1 MREIR
6 GCFVI
11 GLAIGIIGVSCFAA
25 DLMAAGVPKALPP
38 GASDLSD
45 TSGPSELLGSE
56 EIDLGE
62 KPRLPELV
70 AYAYDQNPAIRAAR
84 EAWRAVTEKYR
95 MSTSL
100 PDPQFMVTYFPQ
112 PIETR
117 LGPQDWNAS
126 ISQKFP
132 FPGRLSRE
140 GAVVAQEA
148 LMARINLDKAV
159 RDVSVAIQ
167 ESYHE
172 LLYIQQARSIADK
185 NAGLLDELRKIS
197 ETAYAEDRATFLD
210 VAKSQ
215 SQTGQLRYDML
226 LLEELE
232 ETERT
237 RLNGLLNR
245 APGAPIGELAAIAAR
260 PVVYTLEEIYAM
272 AESRQEEIRMA
283 DAQVAQA
290 GRRIE
295 LARYQ
300 NLPDFSVGLFYAGIG
315 QPDVAMPPPDAGD
328 DAVGIQFGVS
338 VPLWFGKNAGRKRQA
353 IAEAESARAMRVE
366 RVNQSRTQIRTL
378 FFKLRNAERLMTLYG
393 KEMIPQ
399 ALASMETAETWFR
412 EGQGSFSDFV
422 EIQATAYNFQLSL
435 ARARADYGKALAGLE
450 RLAGLDLTAREADT
464 ATEGKP

>member
-1 MREIR
+1 MKEI
-6 GCFVI
+6 GGGIFI
-11 GLAIGIIGVSCFAA
+11 GLGLGIIGLSCCAA
-25 DLMAAGVPKALPP
+25 SLMAG
-38 GASDLSD
+38 DL
-45 TSGPSELLGSE
+45 PSESSGTLRADEINLE
-56 EIDLGE
+56 E
-62 KPRLPELV
+62 KARLPDLV
-70 AYAYDQNPAIRAAR
+70 TYAYDRNPVIQAAR
-84 EAWRAVTEKYR
+84 EAWRAVAEKYR
-95 MSTSL
+95 ISVSL
-100 PDPQFMVTYFPQ
+100 PDPQVMVTYFPK

-132 FPGRLSRE
+132 FPGRLSKE
-140 GAVVAQEA
+140 GDVVAQEV
-148 LMARINLDKAV
+148 LIARLDLDKAV

-172 LLYIQQARSIADK
+172 LLYIQQARSIAGK

-197 ETAYAEDRATFLD
+197 ETAYAEDRTTFLD

-245 APGAPIGELAAIAAR
+245 PPEASIAELAPVAAQ
-260 PVVYTLEEIYAM
+260 PVVYTLEEIYAL
-272 AESRQEEIRMA
+272 AESRQEEIRIA
-283 DAQVAQA
+283 DAQVEKA

-295 LARYQ
+295 LARYK
-300 NLPDFSVGLFYAGIG
+300 NLPDFSLGLFYAGIG
-315 QPDVAMPPPDAGD
+315 QPDVANPPPDAGD

-338 VPLWFGKNAGRKRQA
+338 VPLWFGKNASRTRQA
-353 IAEAESARAMRVE
+353 RADAEKARAVRVD
-366 RVNQSRTQIRTL
+366 RVNQSLTQIRTL
-378 FFKLRNAERLMTLYG
+378 FFKLRNAQRLMTLYG
-393 KEMIPQ
+393 GEMIPQ

-422 EIQATAYNFQLSL
+422 EIQATAYNFQLSV

-450 RLAGLDLTAREADT
+450 RLAGLDLTQRETNT
-464 ATEGKP
+464 AGEVKQ

>member
-1 MREIR
+1 MRQI
-6 GCFVI
+6 GMGLFLGLLFGVI
-11 GLAIGIIGVSCFAA
+11 GLLFGTADSMAAAETPPGSQEADIGVAA
-25 DLMAAGVPKALPP
+25 
-38 GASDLSD
+38 
-45 TSGPSELLGSE
+45 
-56 EIDLGE
+56 
-62 KPRLPELV
+62 RLPDMMT
-70 AYAYDQNPAIRAAR
+70 YAYDRNPAIKAAR
-84 EAWRAVTEKYR
+84 GSWRSVVEKYR
-95 MSTSL
+95 ISTSL
-100 PDPQFMVTYFPQ
+100 PDPQLMVTYFPN

-132 FPGRLSRE
+132 FPGRLSKQ
-140 GAVVAQEA
+140 GQVVAQEV
-148 LMARINLDKAV
+148 LIARLNLDKTV

-167 ESYHE
+167 ESYLE
-172 LLYIQQARSIADK
+172 LLYIQQARSIAGK

-215 SQTGQLRYDML
+215 TQTGQLRYDML

-245 APGAPIGELAAIAAR
+245 PPEAPIGDLA
-260 PVVYTLEEIYAM
+260 PVPFLPVAYTLEEIYILS
-272 AESRQEEIRMA
+272 ESHQEEIRVA
-283 DAQVAQA
+283 DAQVEQA

-315 QPDVAMPPPDAGD
+315 QPDVASPPPDAGD
-328 DAVGIQFGVS
+328 DAVGIQFGIS
-338 VPLWFGKNAGRKRQA
+338 VPLWFGKNASRTRQA
-353 IAEAESARAMRVE
+353 RADAEKARALRVE

-378 FFKLRNAERLMTLYG
+378 FFRLRNARRLMTLYR

-399 ALASMETAETWFR
+399 AMVSMETAETWFR

-422 EIQATAYNFQLSL
+422 EIQSTAYNFQLSL

-450 RLAGLDLTAREADT
+450 RLAGLDLTRRDTGTDTGREVN
-464 ATEGKP
+464 P

>member
-1 MREIR
+1 MKEIK
-6 GCFVI
+6 GGIVI
-11 GLAIGIIGVSCFAA
+11 GLALGIIGVSCCAA
-25 DLMAAGVPKALPP
+25 DLMAAGAPKGLPP
-38 GASDLSD
+38 GASDP
-45 TSGPSELLGSE
+45 SGASGSE
-56 EIDLGE
+56 EINLGE
-62 KPRLPELV
+62 NARLPALV
-70 AYAYDQNPAIRAAR
+70 AYAYDRNPAIRAAR
-84 EAWRAVTEKYR
+84 EAWRAVVEKYR
-95 MSTSL
+95 MSTTL
-100 PDPQFMVTYFPQ
+100 PDPQFMVTYFPK

-132 FPGRLSRE
+132 FPGRLSKE
-140 GAVVAQEA
+140 GDVVAQEV
-148 LMARINLDKAV
+148 LMARLDLDKTV

-167 ESYHE
+167 ESYYE
-172 LLYIQQARSIADK
+172 LCYIQQARSIAGK
-185 NAGLLDELRKIS
+185 NAGLLDELRKIG

-232 ETERT
+232 DTERT

-245 APGAPIGELAAIAAR
+245 PPGAPIAELTPVAVR
-260 PVVYTLEEIYAM
+260 PVVYTLEEIYAL

-300 NLPDFSVGLFYAGIG
+300 NLPEFSVGLFYAGIG
-315 QPDVAMPPPDAGD
+315 QPDVAMPPTDAGD

-338 VPLWFGKNAGRKRQA
+338 VPLWFGKNAGRNRQA
-353 IAEAESARAMRVE
+353 IADAEKASAMRVE
-366 RVNQSRTQIRTL
+366 RINQSRTQIRTL
-378 FFKLRNAERLMTLYG
+378 FFKLRNAERLMALYG

-435 ARARADYGKALAGLE
+435 ARARADYGKTLAGLE
-450 RLAGLDLTAREADT
+450 RLAGLDLTRREADK
-464 ATEGKP
+464 ATEVKP

>member
-1 MREIR
+1 MKEI
-6 GCFVI
+6 GGGIFI
-11 GLAIGIIGVSCFAA
+11 GLVLGIIGLSCCAASLMAA
-25 DLMAAGVPKALPP
+25 DL
-38 GASDLSD
+38 
-45 TSGPSELLGSE
+45 PSESSGTLRADEINLE
-56 EIDLGE
+56 E
-62 KPRLPELV
+62 KARLPDLV
-70 AYAYDQNPAIRAAR
+70 TYAYDRNPVIQAAR
-84 EAWRAVTEKYR
+84 EAWRAVAEKYR
-95 MSTSL
+95 ISVSL
-100 PDPQFMVTYFPQ
+100 PDPQVMVTYFPK

-132 FPGRLSRE
+132 FPGRLSKE
-140 GAVVAQEA
+140 GDVVAQEV
-148 LMARINLDKAV
+148 LIARLDLDKAV

-167 ESYHE
+167 ESYYE
-172 LLYIQQARSIADK
+172 LLYIQQARSIAGK

-197 ETAYAEDRATFLD
+197 ETAYAEDRTTFLD

-245 APGAPIGELAAIAAR
+245 PPEASIGELAPVAAQ
-260 PVVYTLEEIYAM
+260 PVVYTLEEIYAL
-272 AESRQEEIRMA
+272 AESRQEEIRIA
-283 DAQVAQA
+283 DAQVEKA

-295 LARYQ
+295 LARYK

-315 QPDVAMPPPDAGD
+315 QPDVANPPPDAGD

-338 VPLWFGKNAGRKRQA
+338 VPLWFGKNASRTRQA
-353 IAEAESARAMRVE
+353 RADAEKARAVRVD

-378 FFKLRNAERLMTLYG
+378 FFKLRNAQRLMTLYG
-393 KEMIPQ
+393 GEMIPQ

-422 EIQATAYNFQLSL
+422 EIQATAYNFQLSV

-450 RLAGLDLTAREADT
+450 RLAGLDLTQRETNT
-464 ATEGKP
+464 AGEVKQ

>member
-1 MREIR
+1 MKEI
-6 GCFVI
+6 GGGIFI
-11 GLAIGIIGVSCFAA
+11 GLGLGIIGLSCCAA
-25 DLMAAGVPKALPP
+25 SLMAG
-38 GASDLSD
+38 DL
-45 TSGPSELLGSE
+45 PSESSGTLRADEINLE
-56 EIDLGE
+56 E
-62 KPRLPELV
+62 KARLPDLV
-70 AYAYDQNPAIRAAR
+70 TYAYDRNPVIQAAR
-84 EAWRAVTEKYR
+84 EAWRAVAEKYR
-95 MSTSL
+95 ISVSL
-100 PDPQFMVTYFPQ
+100 PDPQVMVTYFPK

-132 FPGRLSRE
+132 FPGRLSKE
-140 GAVVAQEA
+140 GDVVAQEV
-148 LMARINLDKAV
+148 LIARLDLDKAV

-172 LLYIQQARSIADK
+172 LLYIQQARSIAGK

-197 ETAYAEDRATFLD
+197 ETAYAEDRTTFLD

-245 APGAPIGELAAIAAR
+245 PPEASIAELAPVAAQ
-260 PVVYTLEEIYAM
+260 PVVYTLEEIYAL
-272 AESRQEEIRMA
+272 AESRQEEIRIA
-283 DAQVAQA
+283 DAQVEKA

-295 LARYQ
+295 LARYK
-300 NLPDFSVGLFYAGIG
+300 NLPDFSLGLFYAGIG
-315 QPDVAMPPPDAGD
+315 QPDVANPPPDAGD

-338 VPLWFGKNAGRKRQA
+338 VPLWFGKNASRTRQA
-353 IAEAESARAMRVE
+353 RADAEKARAVRVE

-378 FFKLRNAERLMTLYG
+378 FFKLRNAQRLMTLYG
-393 KEMIPQ
+393 GEMIPQ

-422 EIQATAYNFQLSL
+422 EIQATAYNFQLSV

-450 RLAGLDLTAREADT
+450 RLAGLDLTQREANT
-464 ATEGKP
+464 AGEVKQ